1 MIRHASLVAIRLDGR
16 WSGAL
21 IEGPSGAGKSDLA
34 LRAMA
39 AGFRLVSDDG
49 TVVWASGGVLY
60 GRSTDPLVGLI
71 EARGVGILTEPP
83 VWIAAIRL
91 VVACAL
97 EVREV
102 ERLPEPRTEIIAG
115 IEVVRLELHALEAS
129 APAKMRRA
137 IEHLGRGGQQAYLAP
152 SLGGQNRA
160 GTGDTA

>member
-1 MIRHASLVAIRLDGR
+1 MIRHASLVATRLEGR
-16 WSGAL
+16 WAGVL

-34 LRAMA
+34 LRATS

-49 TVVWASGGVLY
+49 TVVWASGGALY
-60 GRSTDPLVGLI
+60 GRSTDPLAGLI
-71 EARGVGILTEPP
+71 EARGVGILTESP
-83 VWIAAIRL
+83 VWIAEIRL
-91 VVACAL
+91 VVTCAP
-97 EVREV
+97 EDREV
-102 ERLPEPRTEIIAG
+102 ERLPDPRAEMIGGIA
-115 IEVVRLELHALEAS
+115 VAHLELHALEAS